1 MTEVETQEKTQE
13 QIARECAQK
22 TSEALIRQNALPVL
36 DVVKNKDGSDR
47 LVARQKGRF
56 TKTANA
62 RVLATQKS
70 VEKILHMPDESGK
83 TQLERIITSQAK
95 VAEENTDA
103 RNLGAVTKFIE
114 VTDEIS
120 GTKAA
125 REALT
130 RETNE
135 RAIPRVVIV
144 APVLLHPDVID
155 YDKQQREAA
164 ERAKRGP
171 HFIDAEVVEQ
181 NSPVTTPYSGAD
193 DRRHS
198 TAQHVGIER
207 RKC

>member
-1 MTEVETQEKTQE
+1 MTEVVTQEKAQE
-13 QIARECAQK
+13 QTDREKAQK
-22 TSEALIRQNALPVL
+22 TSEALVKEDALPVL

-70 VEKILHMPDESGK
+70 IEKILHLPDDSGK
-83 TQLERIITSQAK
+83 TQLERIISSQAK

-120 GTKAA
+120 GSKAA

-130 RETNE
+130 REINTPTIPTVIFIPVPTNMMHPE
-135 RAIPRVVIV
+135 
-144 APVLLHPDVID
+144 VLD

-164 ERAKRGP
+164 ERERKGP
-171 HFIDAEVVEQ
+171 SEQFLNAEVIEQ
-181 NSPVTTPYSGAD
+181 NPPTGVD
-193 DRRHS
+193 
-198 TAQHVGIER
+198 
-207 RKC
+207 KC